1 MELTILFNEMEGF
14 AVYPKTDC
22 PHVFEHVGN
31 FEGAA
36 AMRLAEHA
44 HSSQCSIAD
53 CGSSHENW
61 VCLSANCVAVCCSRY
76 VNGHMAAHFEETR
89 HAVSLSFTDLSVF
102 CYECDSYITHPRL
115 LNALNACH
123 EAKFGE
129 PHPLLLASSGSR
141 SGTAQA
147 SSSASGSTP
156 RSRILNDDSIESFAT
171 YIQENNCRRILVLT
185 GAGISTSAGIPDFRS
200 PDTGLYATLEKY
212 NLPTPE
218 SMFSIDFFRK
228 NPVPFYTLA
237 KEMYPGNYMPT
248 PSHFFIKLL
257 AMRKML
263 KRNYTQN
270 IDNLERVAGVNAD
283 LQVESH
289 GSFASATCVGG
300 SWPAVES
307 DLMAEVAQNVP
318 GCGKQFT
325 QEWVKQR
332 IFANEIPKC
341 DACNGLVKPDI
352 VFFGEPLPTRF
363 AQCCDVDFDGPESV
377 DAVIIMGSSLK
388 VTPFNFL
395 HKFVD
400 KRVPRLLINRTLV
413 ADFAGATVESED
425 LDAGV
430 RGHQDSLGRDA
441 VFLGDCDAGCLK
453 LAQLLG
459 MERELVA
466 LMEKGKSS
474 FQFNQRVDR

>member
-1 MELTILFNEMEGF
+1 MELTILFNDMEGF

-22 PHVFEHVGN
+22 PHVHEHVGN
-31 FEGAA
+31 FSGAA
-36 AMRLAEHA
+36 GERLAERA
-44 HSSQCSIAD
+44 HSSQCSVAE
-53 CGSSHENW
+53 CGSSDENW
-61 VCLSANCVAVCCSRY
+61 VCLSPNCMAVCCSRY

-102 CYECDSYITHPRL
+102 CYECDSYITLPRL
-115 LNALNACH
+115 LHALNACH

-129 PHPLLLASSGSR
+129 PHPLLLASSGS
-141 SGTAQA
+141 GTAAQS

-156 RSRILNDDSIESFAT
+156 RILKDDSIESFAT
-171 YIQENNCRRILVLT
+171 YIKENNCRRILVLT

-270 IDNLERVAGVNAD
+270 IDNLERVAGINDD
-283 LQVESH
+283 LLMESH

-300 SWPAVES
+300 TWPAPDPDS
-307 DLMAEVAQNVP
+307 TPLAELAQTIP

-341 DACNGLVKPDI
+341 DTCNGLVKPDI

-363 AQCCDVDFDGPESV
+363 TQCCDVDFDGPESV

-388 VTPFNFL
+388 VTPFSFL

-400 KRVPRLLINRTLV
+400 KRIPRLLINRALV
-413 ADFAGATVESED
+413 GDFVGAAVESED
-425 LDAGV
+425 SHAGH
-430 RGHQDSLGRDA
+430 RGHQDSFGRDA

-459 MERELVA
+459 MERELAA
-466 LMEKGKSS
+466 LMEKGKSV
-474 FQFNQRVDR
+474 FEFNQSVDR